1 MFWIRVKQITV
12 EDAKSLIEEKDILM
26 VDVRKPEDYAVAHV
40 EGAVLADKKK
50 VHKVIENTNKD
61 RPVICYC
68 YMGISSRVACKN
80 LTKAGFTHVL
90 NLKGGYSAW
99 KKNRAAV

>member
-1 MFWIRVKQITV
+1 MFWKRVKQITV
-12 EDAKSLIEEKDILM
+12 ADAKSLIEGKDALM

-50 VHKVIENTNKD
+50 VHEVIENSNKD

-68 YMGISSRVACKN
+68 YVGISSRVACKN
-80 LTKAGFTHVL
+80 LTKSGFTQVL
-90 NLKGGYSAW
+90 NLKGGYGAW
-99 KKNRAAV
+99 KKHRAAG